1 MALIEVIS
9 MRGRYF
15 WLLAILTCLAV
26 AGQPA
31 AQGYGNTESNPPA
44 KIKFALH
51 HDYLI
56 VIQGSVGPLKGL
68 NFLFDTGATPSVL
81 DPRIAEK
88 LHLASAPIDVAVLK
102 GSVQGRSAIAPTLQF
117 GPVRSAN
124 RRVVIQDLSFLQK
137 WLPYRIDGIVGLD
150 VLGQGTIVIDY
161 PSREIR
167 FGSLSPMPD
176 SIPFHKEGGLAIVD
190 ATIDQA
196 HVRLL
201 VDTGAPSM
209 VLFRELQDPAS
220 GSRSPGNQPSSR
232 NIGELAHQQTQS
244 ISLRLGEAQFSH
256 EAAFVVQS
264 PKDAGHDFDGVISPA
279 ALGITRVAVD
289 LDLGKIAFTRGR

>member
-1 MALIEVIS
+1 
-9 MRGRYF
+9 
-15 WLLAILTCLAV
+15 V

-31 AQGYGNTESNPPA
+31 ARGYGNSESNPPA
-44 KIKFALH
+44 KSKIKFVLH

-68 NFLFDTGATPSVL
+68 NFLFDTGATPTVL
-81 DPRIAEK
+81 DPRIAEQ
-88 LHLASAPIDVAVLK
+88 LHLATTPIDIAVLK
-102 GSVQGRSAIAPTLQF
+102 GSVQGRSAVAPSLQF
-117 GPVRSAN
+117 GPVRSEN

-150 VLGQGTIVIDY
+150 VLGHGTIVIDY

-167 FGSLSPMPD
+167 LGSQPPMPY
-176 SIPFHKEGGLAIVD
+176 SIPFHREGGLAIVD
-190 ATIDQA
+190 ATIDRAQ
-196 HVRLL
+196 VRLL

-209 VLFRELQDPAS
+209 VLFRQLPEPAAGAKS
-220 GSRSPGNQPSSR
+220 AGDQPSSGT
-232 NIGELAHQQTQS
+232 IGELAHQQTRS
-244 ISLRLGEAQFSH
+244 ISLSLGEAEFGH

-279 ALGITRVAVD
+279 ALGITRVSVD
-289 LDLGKIAFTRGR
+289 LDLEKIAFTRGR

>member
-15 WLLAILTCLAV
+15 WLLAILTALAV
-26 AGQPA
+26 AGLPA
-31 AQGYGNTESNPPA
+31 AHGYGDTESNPPA
-44 KIKFALH
+44 KSKIKFVLH

-68 NFLFDTGATPSVL
+68 NFLFDTGATPTVL

-88 LHLASAPIDVAVLK
+88 LHLTTAPIDVAVLK
-102 GSVQGRSAIAPTLQF
+102 GTVQSRSAIAPTLQF
-117 GPVRSAN
+117 GSVRSEN

-167 FGSLSPMPD
+167 LGSPSPMPD
-176 SIPFHKEGGLAIVD
+176 SIPFHREGGLAIVD

-196 HVRLL
+196 QVRLL

-209 VLFRELQDPAS
+209 VLFRELTAPAS
-220 GSRSPGNQPSSR
+220 GSKPSSR
-232 NIGELAHQQTQS
+232 TIGELAHQQTRS
-244 ISLRLGEAQFSH
+244 ISLRLGEAEFGH

-279 ALGITRVAVD
+279 ALGITRVVVD